1 MQVLEFS
8 LYVKT
13 LEMML
18 KDVELQISQVKKDVN
33 GSRSVSWIVWDL
45 FEKSSI

>member
-33 GSRSVSWIVWDL
+33 GSRSVSWIV
-45 FEKSSI
+45 